1 MRIAAI
7 LGLLTLG
14 ACGLYFTH
22 DGTERQGGTVP
33 DAGTIG
39 HGDCGGGGG
48 YPDAGVE
55 DGGGYLPDGGWGP
68 LPDAGWSYDGGG
80 YGPDAGWSYDGGGYL
95 PDAWIE
101 PSPDAH

>member
-1 MRIAAI
+1 MKVTRIAAI

-33 DAGTIG
+33 DAG
-39 HGDCGGGGG
+39 HGPGSCGGG
-48 YPDAGVE
+48 YPDAGVYG
-55 DGGGYLPDGGWGP
+55 DGGWDPLPDG
-68 LPDAGWSYDGGG
+68 GWSYDGGG
-80 YGPDAGWSYDGGGYL
+80 YGPDASWNQDGGGYL